1 MSKVV
6 VSRKPV
12 AESTI
17 ERLRAYWQ
25 LSKPRVTLLVW
36 ITNLLGMLLA
46 GGGPTALFVA
56 NLTGAWFVVA
66 AANALNQVI
75 EAQADRQMER
85 TKHRPIPSGRL
96 SANEATFVGV
106 AWGIIG
112 LSLLAVFVNAITALL
127 GAVSIGLYVFGYT
140 LLKPRSHLCTVI
152 GAIPGAIPPLAGF
165 TAVTGAIEAPGLL
178 LFALQFFWQFPHFWA
193 IAWLLRED
201 YAKVAFKMLPYPG
214 ADGRATALCS
224 LQYALPL
231 LPLSL
236 LASLQVTHSLVLASL
251 VGAWTLWFLSYPFRF
266 VKSQDEL
273 TARKLLK
280 ATIAYLPVLLIVMS
294 LCR

>member
-36 ITNLLGMLLA
+36 ITNLLGMIIA

-56 NLTGAWFVVA
+56 NLSAAWFVVA

-96 SANEATFVGV
+96 SPNEATFVGV
-106 AWGIIG
+106 VWGIIG

-165 TAVTGAIEAPGLL
+165 AAVTGTIAAPGVL

-201 YAKVAFKMLPYPG
+201 YAKVGFKMLPFPG
-214 ADGRATALCS
+214 AGGRQTALCA
-224 LQYALPL
+224 LQYSLPL
-231 LPLSL
+231 LPLSV
-236 LASLQVTHSLVLASL
+236 LAALQVRYIWEFAGFAAILAGFLMATSLNFVRNPDSL
-251 VGAWTLWFLSYPFRF
+251 HA
-266 VKSQDEL
+266 K
-273 TARKLLK
+273 KLLK
-280 ATIAYLPVLLIVMS
+280 ATILYIPALLVGMAA
-294 LCR
+294 CR